1 MGGTAKRLS
10 TANAPTIN
18 GDVLEIKFYAGTL
31 VPGVHWKLFLEIIA
45 SWVMTLVF
53 AGLISAAVCSFAV
66 GAKYPVVGPEAIVAQ
81 NGSVIEG
88 GYVPV
93 LDDDAS

>member
-1 MGGTAKRLS
+1 MSKTSPLIVGAFDSERR
-10 TANAPTIN
+10 
-18 GDVLEIKFYAGTL
+18 
-31 VPGVHWKLFLEIIA
+31 FLEIIA

-88 GYVPV
+88 GYVPE
-93 LDDDAS
+93 LDDE

>member
-10 TANAPTIN
+10 ANAPTIN

>member
-10 TANAPTIN
+10 ANAPAIN

-93 LDDDAS
+93 LDDDGS